1 LTHRKNGAIARGFN
15 AWALQRYA
23 GLTQCEAAM
32 RLGIGTG
39 AGICLMIK
47 WDLAANEFSRWRSK
61 LQLKFKG

>member
-1 LTHRKNGAIARGFN
+1 LTDRKNGAIARGFY

-23 GLTQCEAAM
+23 GLTQREAAM

-47 WDLAANEFSRWRSK
+47 RALAANEFSRWRSN
-61 LQLKFKG
+61 LQLIFKG